1 MSNRI
6 LEIPE
11 NKLVSGIEYELSCW
25 YYSNNAEELFNI
37 LKIQQKG
44 PDSLITIQSRNTNS
58 MPNTDGKK
66 TIARM
71 EFNISDVTKKTIISI
86 ESTDKLTKNKFSLKN
101 VLIRSKTTN
110 VFVIQTNEN
119 GKDSTLILNN
129 FIISEHDR

>member
-1 MSNRI
+1 MKNRNYYASNTGYVDFISFDSLPDKRYTGISNLSSRI

-11 NKLVSGIEYELSCW
+11 NKLVSGTDYEVSCW
-25 YYSNNAEELFNI
+25 YYSNTAEELFNI

-71 EFNISDVTKKTIISI
+71 EFKINDVTKRTIISI
-86 ESTDKLTKNKFSLKN
+86 ESSDKLAKNK
-101 VLIRSKTTN
+101 
-110 VFVIQTNEN
+110 
-119 GKDSTLILNN
+119 STKKK
-129 FIISEHDR
+129 